1 MGFGLMT
8 VLGLLGLIG
17 IPILI
22 IIYIIKPKYQ
32 ERKISSTY
40 IWKLSLKY
48 RKRKIPLQWLKSLLL
63 IVQCIIVAVLAMLLA
78 KPYISQA
85 MNGYNY
91 RKIVIIDASASM
103 MTEKDGV
110 TRFERAIEKA
120 CEIAETATD
129 ENTMSV
135 IMCADV
141 PVVVVKEESEVGNIQ
156 RILKSQ
162 KVKGTDANYATA
174 VTEALK
180 LANDQ
185 EAGFTL
191 ITDHDFENNGFFEV
205 INVSQGE
212 WNVAVDDAWEDIES
226 DEDSKDYLE
235 KVFYANYF
243 SYNTQATITPCAKII
258 YTKGDDPTHRE
269 AQIKLPK
276 VQLQPYDPN
285 LDGNIIENA
294 YAATIK
300 FDYQSLRSAIG
311 GRFSN
316 YISAEFYCEDENG
329 EIISDA
335 FADDDKYIVM
345 ADASTE
351 DFQVLL
357 AGNDY
362 MNSLWYLDTMM
373 QSVENCYTE
382 RIIPAELTPD
392 DMNKKSSGYD
402 LYIYDE
408 YIPSVLPVDGAIWF
422 VNPPQGNYDKLG
434 FSVSGA
440 KTVAPSGAKVNVR
453 GAGHAIMQGIT
464 EVTTPFKGTD
474 GVAQEGVF
482 SYTKYVPVAI
492 NDNSITKCVMTADGS
507 ETLIFTGETASRVKF
522 TVFAFDLEST
532 DFPLVFQNYPIMTQ
546 NIIDYSTDY
555 TILNSAGRPAYGDYG
570 IGESLTINV
579 EPNTTK
585 LTVSVGSGET
595 LEEKVYQGNDLN
607 SSVVIKL
614 ERGGVYTIKQTAM
627 GLDSKSYDIDNTI
640 FVRCNQDESNFA
652 LKGGALTGE
661 DQPIGIPTDSTTKKE
676 VIYKYFAMALLALL
690 LIEWGLQYREQY

>member
-63 IVQCIIVAVLAMLLA
+63 IVQCIIVAVIAMLLA

-85 MNGYNY
+85 INGYNY

-110 TRFERAIEKA
+110 TRFERAIQKA

-135 IMCADV
+135 IMCTNI
-141 PVVVVKEESEVGNIQ
+141 PTVVVKEESEVGNIQ

-162 KVKGTDANYATA
+162 KVKGTDANYASA
-174 VTEALK
+174 IAEALK

-212 WNVAVDDAWEDIES
+212 WNIAVDDAWEDIES

-235 KVFYANYF
+235 TIFYANYF

-258 YTKGDDPTHRE
+258 YTKGEDPTPRE
-269 AQIKLPK
+269 GTVKLPK
-276 VQLQPYDPN
+276 VQLDPYDPN
-285 LDGNIIENA
+285 QDGNIVENA
-294 YAATIK
+294 YARTVK
-300 FDYQSLRSAIG
+300 FDYQSLRAAVG
-311 GRFSN
+311 GRFTN

-329 EIISDA
+329 ERVSDA
-335 FADDDKYIVM
+335 FADDDAYYVM
-345 ADASTE
+345 ADGSSE
-351 DFQVLL
+351 RFQVLL
-357 AGNDY
+357 AGNDHL
-362 MNSLWYLDTMM
+362 NSLWYLDTMM

-382 RIIPAELTPD
+382 RIIPGELTQA
-392 DMNKKSSGYD
+392 DMDAKRSGYD

-408 YIPSVLPVDGAIWF
+408 YVPSALPVDGAVWF
-422 VNPPQGNYDKLG
+422 VNPPAGTYDKLG
-434 FSVSGA
+434 FSVGSA

-453 GAGHAIMQGIT
+453 GAGHAIMNGIT
-464 EVTTPFKGTD
+464 EVTTPFNN
-474 GVAQEGVF
+474 QEGVF
-482 SYTKYVPVAI
+482 AYTKYVPVVI
-492 NDNSITKCVMTADGS
+492 NDKSITQCVMTSDGS
-507 ETLIFTGETASRVKF
+507 EALIFTGETSGRVKF

-555 TILNSAGRPAYGDYG
+555 TILNGAGTPAYGDYG
-570 IGESLTINV
+570 IGEQLTVNV

-595 LEEKVYQGNDLN
+595 LEEKVYQGADLS

-627 GLDSKSYDIDNTI
+627 GLDGVSYDIEDMI
-640 FVRCNQDESNFA
+640 FVRCNKDESNFA
-652 LKGGALTGE
+652 LKGGTLTGDE
-661 DQPIGIPTDSTTKKE
+661 QPTGILTDTSTSKE
-676 VIYKYFAMALLALL
+676 VIYKYFAMALMALL

>member
-63 IVQCIIVAVLAMLLA
+63 IVQCIIVAVIAMLLA

-135 IMCADV
+135 IMCTDV
-141 PVVVVKEESEVGNIQ
+141 PTVILKEESEVSNIQ

-162 KVKGTDANYATA
+162 KPKGTDANYATA
-174 VTEALK
+174 VKEALD

-226 DEDSKDYLE
+226 DENSKDYLE
-235 KVFYANYF
+235 TIFYANYF

-258 YTKGDDPTHRE
+258 YTKGEDPTPRE
-269 AQIKLPK
+269 GLVKLPK
-276 VQLQPYDPN
+276 VQLDPYDPN
-285 LDGNIIENA
+285 QDGNIVENA
-294 YAATIK
+294 YARTVK
-300 FDYQSLRSAIG
+300 FDYQSLRSAVG
-311 GRFSN
+311 GRFST

-329 EIISDA
+329 ERISDA
-335 FADDDKYIVM
+335 FADDDTYFVM
-345 ADASTE
+345 ADASGE
-351 DFQVLL
+351 RFQVLL
-357 AGNDY
+357 AGNDHL
-362 MNSLWYLDTMM
+362 NSLWYLDTMM

-382 RIIPAELTPD
+382 RIIPGELTPD

-408 YIPSVLPVDGAIWF
+408 YVPSVLPIDGAIWF
-422 VNPPQGNYDKLG
+422 VNPPAGTYDKLG
-434 FSVSGA
+434 FSAGGA
-440 KTVAPSGAKVNVR
+440 RTVAPSGAKINER
-453 GAGHAIMQGIT
+453 NAGHEIMLGIN
-464 EVTTPFKGTD
+464 EVVTPFNNL
-474 GVAQEGVF
+474 EGVF
-482 SYTKYVPVAI
+482 AYTKYVPVVI
-492 NDNSITKCVMTADGS
+492 NDKSISQCVMTADGS
-507 ETLIFTGETASRVKF
+507 EALVFTGETAGRVKF

-555 TILNSAGRPAYGDYG
+555 PILNGAGRPAYGDYG

-607 SSVVIKL
+607 SSIVIKL
-614 ERGGVYTIKQTAM
+614 ERGGVYDIRQTAM
-627 GLDSKSYDIDNTI
+627 GLDGEPYFIDDMI

-652 LKGGALTGE
+652 LKGGTLTGDE
-661 DQPIGIPTDSTTKKE
+661 QPTDISSDTTTRKE
-676 VIYKYFAMALLALL
+676 VIYKYFAMALMALL